1 MGSVVQ
7 TGMMYLGRDV
17 LGWHYLWATVVAVEV
32 TLAHNFTW
40 HERWTWGT
48 KGQAHW
54 GARAWKYQLGTGTVA
69 MLANLF
75 AAKFLV
81 GRMGFPTLVATPLA
95 IVGSGMVNF
104 LIGQFLVFKRVE
116 G

>member
-7 TGMMYLGRDV
+7 TGMMYLGWDV
-17 LGWHYLWATVVAVEV
+17 LGRPYLWVTVVAVEV

-48 KGQAHW
+48 AGQPNW
-54 GARAWKYQLGTGTVA
+54 GVRAGKYQLGTGTV
-69 MLANLF
+69 LANLF

-104 LIGQFLVFKRVE
+104 LIGQFLVFKRAE

>member
-32 TLAHNFTW
+32 TLVHNFTW
-40 HERWTWGT
+40 RERWTW
-48 KGQAHW
+48 
-54 GARAWKYQLGTGTVA
+54 WKYQLGTVA
-69 MLANLF
+69 MLENLF
-75 AAKFLV
+75 AAELLV
-81 GRMGFPTLVATPLA
+81 GRRGFPTLMATPLA

-104 LIGQFLVFKRVE
+104 LIGQFLVFKRAE